1 MMLTQEK
8 KSTTLMKTLPYRL
21 YTDPQV
27 LTEEKEKI
35 FARTWQFVGHESQLQ
50 NPGDYL
56 TCEVAEEPIVVVRGN
71 DGVLRAFYNVCP
83 HRATKLERGEQ
94 GNKKILQC
102 GYH

>member
-35 FARTWQFVGHESQLQ
+35 FART
-50 NPGDYL
+50 
-56 TCEVAEEPIVVVRGN
+56 
-71 DGVLRAFYNVCP
+71 
-83 HRATKLERGEQ
+83 
-94 GNKKILQC
+94 
-102 GYH
+102 